1 MVKLAASKRYQLE
14 EVKETSSSCDDDKVD
29 KQELIARRAQH
40 EPSNVDLDY
49 KPWREDGDFS
59 DNSYDESELM
69 ESPSQKVWPA
79 LNQSGFQ
86 PNEKTVLRHDLK

>member
-1 MVKLAASKRYQLE
+1 MVKLAASKRYQLKL
-14 EVKETSSSCDDDKVD
+14 VKETSSSCSDNKVD

-59 DNSYDESELM
+59 DNSYDESERADGVTITRSM
-69 ESPSQKVWPA
+69 AGIKPVWLP
-79 LNQSGFQ
+79 
-86 PNEKTVLRHDLK
+86 T